1 MRSSLRRQLLHL
13 ATDLSALAA
22 HPDAFLISTKT
33 GEGLPALLE
42 MLEKC
47 AADRDHRM
55 TLLIPHDQYPLLGR
69 IHSGATV
76 LSSKAEDAGTRVEA
90 IIPDRLRTLCLPWAV
105 PERV

>member
-1 MRSSLRRQLLHL
+1 
-13 ATDLSALAA
+13 
-22 HPDAFLISTKT
+22 
-33 GEGLPALLE
+33 
-42 MLEKC
+42 
-47 AADRDHRM
+47 M

-69 IHSGATV
+69 IHARATV

>member
-1 MRSSLRRQLLHL
+1 MARAELMRKVYRRYFTPGGRFAQ
-13 ATDLSALAA
+13 DFEDAA
-22 HPDAFLISTKT
+22 DFD
-33 GEGLPALLE
+33 EE

-47 AADRDHRM
+47 AADRDNRM

-69 IHSGATV
+69 IHAGATV